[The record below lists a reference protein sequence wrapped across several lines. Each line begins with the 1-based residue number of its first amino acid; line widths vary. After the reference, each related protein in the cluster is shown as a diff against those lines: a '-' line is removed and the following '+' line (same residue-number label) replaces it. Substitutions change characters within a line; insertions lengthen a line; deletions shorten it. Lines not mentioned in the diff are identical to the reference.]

1 MTKTAFDK
9 IAAGLSDAIGF
20 AQGDAS
26 RGRGHGIDAKAI
38 REKTKLS
45 QTRFAETFHLPVS
58 TVRDWEQD
66 RRAPDAPA
74 RALLSMIEADPTM
87 AMSIMAK
94 ARPTYSAEKM
104 VRDIF
109 GSEVGEAADLDDDV
123 RSALGTGIGK
133 LPAGVAKAIMGSTAK
148 AR

>member
-20 AQGDAS
+20 AQGDTA

-45 QTRFAETFHLPVS
+45 QSRFAETFHLPVS

-66 RRAPDAPA
+66 RRVPDAPA
-74 RALLSMIEADPTM
+74 RALLSMIEADPDG
-87 AMSIMAK
+87 ARKLMAK
-94 ARPTYSAEKM
+94 ARPTYSAEKH
-104 VRDIF
+104 VRDIY
-109 GSEVGEAADLDDDV
+109 GSVVGGGADLDDDV
-123 RSALGTGIGK
+123 RSALSTGVK
-133 LPAGVAKAIMGSTAK
+133 PLPAGMAEAIMGTGK
-148 AR
+148 VR